1 MKHLI
6 AFLIVLLAATP
17 ALAAPAVK
25 NTSYLA
31 PDGSRVLRH
40 EVVVRADVAAAWQA
54 FTTAEGWRDWAA
66 PYATR
71 STAQL
76 STETEFETSY
86 NPKAVAGAETN
97 IRQRVLAYIPGRM
110 FAFRT
115 TQSPKGFPHPKEITH
130 VFNVVEFEPL
140 AKKRTRVRLSMI
152 GFGTGDGFDGL
163 YKFFEAGNAWS
174 MAKYAA
180 HFANGPIDW
189 KKAFEKPAH

>member
-1 MKHLI
+1 MKYLM
-6 AFLIVLLAATP
+6 AFLTVLLAATP
-17 ALAAPAVK
+17 SFAAGPVK

-54 FTTAEGWRDWAA
+54 FTTAEGWRNWAA

-76 STETEFETSY
+76 STDTEFETSY
-86 NPKAVAGAETN
+86 NAKPVPGADTN
-97 IRQRVLAYIPGRM
+97 IRQRVLAYVPERM

-115 TQSPKGFPHPKEITH
+115 IQSPKGFPHPKEIIH
-130 VFNVVEFEPL
+130 VFSVVEFEPL
-140 AKKRTRVRLSMI
+140 AKKRTRVKLSMI
-152 GFGTGDGFDGL
+152 GFGTGAGFDGL
-163 YKFFEAGNAWS
+163 YKFFESGNPWS
-174 MAKYAA
+174 MGHYADL
-180 HFANGPIDW
+180 FEKGPIDW